1 MHEWITSKHMDDL
14 LGATEVVTSDSG
26 SMEQYILMHIMNS
39 KAMHC
44 QQKRF
49 RLNGAVYIGADNA
62 WKTIHCHQ
70 YTSYMQ

>member
-1 MHEWITSKHMDDL
+1 M
-14 LGATEVVTSDSG
+14 VTSDSG

-49 RLNGAVYIGADNA
+49 RFNGAVYIGAHNEFEGYA
-62 WKTIHCHQ
+62 LSAEAIQAQWSSIYQCT
-70 YTSYMQ
+70 